1 MSDFKQQAL
10 VLLTKAEGD
19 FRAAACLCK
28 DSSISVWTIGF
39 HAQQAVEKA
48 LKAVLIKHEIRYPFT
63 HDIETLTDI
72 MEKRDLRLPP
82 DFSELSGLTLF
93 GALFRYEDEGW
104 GLPSTISVDRMLG
117 LAGTTVAW
125 ARAILDEDNPSIK
138 V

>member
-39 HAQQAVEKA
+39 HARQAVEKA

-63 HDIETLTDI
+63 HYIETLTDI

-104 GLPSTISVDRMLG
+104 GLPATISVDRML
-117 LAGTTVAW
+117 AW
-125 ARAILDEDNPSIK
+125 RGRR
-138 V
+138 